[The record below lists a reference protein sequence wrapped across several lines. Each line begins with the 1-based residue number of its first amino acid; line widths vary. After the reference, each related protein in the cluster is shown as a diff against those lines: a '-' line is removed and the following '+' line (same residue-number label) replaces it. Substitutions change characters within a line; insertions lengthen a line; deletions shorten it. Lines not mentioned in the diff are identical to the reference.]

1 MKKFSNVLV
10 LMLLSAM
17 VPAGVLFAANVVTFQ
32 DKELQAA
39 VESGDSREV
48 FRLMVYES
56 HSSIFT
62 QKGIRQ
68 SFVTAVGKGNSY
80 MVNTF
85 LSTSSS
91 KIDADTLKQAL
102 RAAGRGHVV
111 ALEAASADSNFCLCN
126 QYVRIVALLLTHLVT
141 GELLTLQD
149 LDVLSRDT
157 DSSDDIRALI
167 KQAWQHKAFEERV
180 KAAGCAIMM
189 AGLYVLY
196 NWYIA

>member
-10 LMLLSAM
+10 LMLLGAM
-17 VPAGVLFAANVVTFQ
+17 VPASVLFAANVMTSQ
-32 DKELQAA
+32 DKELQAT
-39 VESGDSREV
+39 VERGESVLV
-48 FRLMVYES
+48 FHLMVR

-68 SFVTAVGKGNSY
+68 SFVTAVGNGNSY

-111 ALEAASADSNFCLCN
+111 ALKAASADFNFCLCN